1 MFFAAI
7 SQYEFGISDEEI
19 IAWDTDVIN
28 PGGNYDTLYGSYT
41 APVHGFYQ
49 FTVQKESNN
58 YRGYFFFVKEGE
70 RVAFHPRYDPDHVD
84 TVGSS
89 SIILELQAGERV
101 QIENIDSTIIYG
113 VYTSGTS
120 IYRSLFSGFLLYGL

>member
-7 SQYEFGISDEEI
+7 SQSEFGISNEEI

-41 APVHGFYQ
+41 APVHGFYH
-49 FTVQKESNN
+49 FTAQKESNN
-58 YRGYFFFVKEGE
+58 NRANFFFVKEGE
-70 RVAFHPRYDPDHVD
+70 RVTITGHYNEHHPTPWS
-84 TVGSS
+84 TSS
-89 SIILELQAGERV
+89 VILELQAGERV

-113 VYTSGTS
+113 VNSGTN
-120 IYRSLFSGFLLYGL
+120 IYRSWFSGFLLYGL